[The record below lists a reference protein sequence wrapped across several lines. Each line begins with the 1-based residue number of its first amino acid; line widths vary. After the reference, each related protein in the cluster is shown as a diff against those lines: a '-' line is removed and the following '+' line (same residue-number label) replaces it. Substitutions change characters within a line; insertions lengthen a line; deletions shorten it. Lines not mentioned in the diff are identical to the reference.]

1 MSKLKLKEKV
11 LIWYDHVFNYDEALF
26 EQPNFWD
33 EFFLLRPKYEPLKEK
48 VLATT
53 SEKKKCIQLL
63 VDQCIDKI
71 ENGSTIQCAN
81 GLQTI
86 SILIYSVGQK
96 FKPEHCLEF
105 LDYLF
110 NFDQSD
116 VKIAKL
122 AQCIIDAIETRA
134 PSLIKELGLSVLVCC
149 ICVRDILEQNPLSTR
164 LLSSPIPTEI
174 IHFFSDF
181 NWIYIYGNRLV
192 TSFALFLSMRN
203 NNNPSLQ
210 CLSCLDSALA
220 LDGIGSLIEN
230 ELKLLIEKCLADYAE
245 KEQEKSENSPWF
257 TSYVSSIFVS
267 DPPVYNIEVG
277 NSSLLSLFYTIK
289 MNRNFIPVLTQWRAR
304 DGTMNTNDGTNEM
317 GSSGSPPLATF
328 LEYLS
333 LLQQDMKDESK
344 RTSTLLAFSILTLIA
359 EDQYAN
365 TFIHDSSVQFRLR
378 LHRAPLR
385 HRPIKSQDINTIPAS
400 TFAAWILELCSEF
413 IISHLMKSFPID
425 VHILSLGIIHRL
437 LIYQKRTKCRL
448 NYDWRSLWETLI
460 HLLRFIGSNENSLL
474 RQFSAQKLNKVI
486 LSALIIINVF
496 ITHGDII
503 LQTTTKYDELYYELI
518 RLKSVFIQI
527 ENYVEKSL
535 KNDTDTEGSRQLY
548 ALMQNI
554 RAIQDHFSPIIIGG
568 LNETEILLII
578 QSNYDDLKLRIL
590 DGLDN
595 FDKIQVRYLNDLIF
609 DIVKNIVIQSRDLI
623 MFEAIDFKKLTEKT
637 ACS

>member
-1 MSKLKLKEKV
+1 MSKLKLKEKI
-11 LIWYDHVFNYDEALF
+11 LIWYDHVFNYDEILF
-26 EQPNFWD
+26 QYPNFWD
-33 EFFLLRPKYEPLKEK
+33 EFFLLRPKYDPLKEK
-48 VLATT
+48 VLNT
-53 SEKKKCIQLL
+53 SAENKKCIQLL
-63 VDQCIDKI
+63 VDQCLEKI
-71 ENGSTIQCAN
+71 ENGSSIQCGN

-86 SILIYSVGQK
+86 SILIHSVGLK
-96 FKPEHCLEF
+96 FKPEHCFEF

-116 VKIAKL
+116 AKIAKL
-122 AQCIIDAIETRA
+122 AKCIMQSIETRS
-134 PSLIKELGLSVLVCC
+134 PSLIKELSLSVLICC

-164 LLSSPIPTEI
+164 LLSSRIPTEI
-174 IHFFSDF
+174 INFFSDF

-192 TSFALFLSMRN
+192 SSFALFLSMRN

-230 ELKLLIEKCLADYAE
+230 ELKILIEKCLSDYALRE
-245 KEQEKSENSPWF
+245 QQKEDNSPWF
-257 TSYVSSIFVS
+257 TSYVSSIFTS

-277 NSSLLSLFYTIK
+277 DSSLLSLFYTLR
-289 MNRNFIPVLTQWRAR
+289 MNRNFVPVLTQWRAR
-304 DGTMNTNDGTNEM
+304 DGNGPTEQDI

-365 TFIHDSSVQFRLR
+365 TFLHDSSVQFRLR

-385 HRPIKSQDINTIPAS
+385 HRPVKSNDLSSIPAS

-460 HLLRFIGSNENSLL
+460 HLLRFIAANETSLL
-474 RQFSAQKLNKVI
+474 RQFSPQKLNKVI
-486 LSALIIINVF
+486 LSALVIINIF

-518 RLKSVFIQI
+518 RLKSVFTQI
-527 ENYVEKSL
+527 ENYVQKSL
-535 KNDTDTEGSRQLY
+535 KNDIDTEGSRQLF

-554 RAIQDHFSPIIIGG
+554 KAIEEHFSPIIVSG
-568 LNETEILLII
+568 LNEVEILGVI
-578 QSNYDDLKLRIL
+578 QANYDDLKLRIL

-609 DIVKNIVIQSRDLI
+609 DIVKSIVIKSRDLI
-623 MFEAIDFKKLTEKT
+623 IFEPLDFKKLT
-637 ACS
+637 SS